1 MRLQKVTLVISATLM
16 TLGFARWAHATTFT
30 PGEFVTGS
38 QVEWSEGPTPTN
50 IAGILGAQFGTVYE
64 TNGLLQVGV
73 LGSPVYY
80 YIEFDS
86 ADALYAYLPAGGQP
100 AALTVTLDDPVST
113 AAGALGGEV
122 TTLKLNIDFS
132 AAGLLAHPQGVT
144 FGNLVLTG
152 LTGSISP
159 LNGLTVNELLVQE
172 DLALGG
178 APSDFSSLDDAF
190 LLANDVDMAFNVGQL
205 STFAQQDLE
214 IPEVTTTSLPA
225 TLPLF
230 ATGLGALGL
239 FRWRRK
245 RKVQAVAA

>member
-172 DLALGG
+172 DLALGVPRRILAAWMTHSCLQTMSTWPLTSANL
-178 APSDFSSLDDAF
+178 APSPSRIWRF
-190 LLANDVDMAFNVGQL
+190 LKLRRLHFQR
-205 STFAQQDLE
+205 
-214 IPEVTTTSLPA
+214 
-225 TLPLF
+225 
-230 ATGLGALGL
+230 L
-239 FRWRRK
+239 FRFSPP
-245 RKVQAVAA
+245 ASAH